1 MAKLTIRHAEACNTG
16 LHLAKYWHD
25 CEADNCKADECLD
38 CGSFAT
44 DCHAENDRA
53 EGLPKNV

>member
-1 MAKLTIRHAEACNTG
+1 MKLRIAHELECATG

-38 CGSFAT
+38 CGAYAT
-44 DCHAENDRA
+44 SCHAEEAEEA
-53 EGLPKNV
+53 EGIA

>member
-1 MAKLTIRHAEACNTG
+1 MTKLIIRHAETCGTA

-25 CEADNCKADECLD
+25 CENDTCKADECLD

-44 DCHAENDRA
+44 DCHAENK

>member
-16 LHLAKYWHD
+16 LHLAQYWHD

-38 CGSFAT
+38 CGAYAT
-44 DCHAENDRA
+44 SCRAQDR